1 MSKTN
6 HEKFTNILE
15 VEGINAQGFGMIAK
29 MVMLDQRLTIE
40 AKAIYSYFCSYA
52 GGGSTAFPSV
62 SKIVYDLKISKD
74 RYYKHFKLL
83 VECGY
88 ITIRQTKDKGKFAN
102 NIYRIMSNPVSCPQN
117 EEMDSP
123 CPENSD
129 KENSDTGNQDTNI
142 NNININNFNN
152 IYTLNT
158 NPVPRPQNKET
169 ELSCPQNEYTQNEH
183 TQNVD
188 TNINNINI
196 NNFNNI
202 LDDVDDKRAREV
214 EEVANEYKNYSSKKI
229 TPVNLKS
236 LNKLLDVV
244 DKELL
249 LYAIQKLEDVEKP
262 MTYLKAI
269 IKDYMKNNIS
279 TVKQAIEYDK
289 VFKEKKN
296 KNNKKNK
303 SERKQKLEDLYNS
316 ATGPILEGYYD
327 WMNE

>member
-152 IYTLNT
+152 I
-158 NPVPRPQNKET
+158 
-169 ELSCPQNEYTQNEH
+169 
-183 TQNVD
+183 
-188 TNINNINI
+188 
-196 NNFNNI
+196 

-279 TVKQAIEYDK
+279 TVKQAVEYDK

-296 KNNKKNK
+296 RNNKKNK

-316 ATGPILEGYYD
+316 ATGPILDGYYD

>member
-15 VEGINAQGFGMIAK
+15 VEGINAQGFGIIAK

-129 KENSDTGNQDTNI
+129 KENSDTGNQ
-142 NNININNFNN
+142 
-152 IYTLNT
+152 
-158 NPVPRPQNKET
+158 
-169 ELSCPQNEYTQNEH
+169 
-183 TQNVD
+183 D

>member
-62 SKIVYDLKISKD
+62 SKIVYDLKISKT
-74 RYYKHFKLL
+74 RYYKHFDSL

-88 ITIRQTKDKGKFAN
+88 ISVRQNKEGNKFA
-102 NIYRIMSNPVSCPQN
+102 
-117 EEMDSP
+117 
-123 CPENSD
+123 
-129 KENSDTGNQDTNI
+129 
-142 NNININNFNN
+142 NN

-158 NPVPRPQNKET
+158 HPVPRPQNKET

-229 TPVNLKS
+229 TPINLKS

-249 LYAIQKLEDVEKP
+249 LYAIQKLEYVEKP

-279 TVKQAIEYDK
+279 TVKQAVEYDK

>member
-15 VEGINAQGFGMIAK
+15 VEGINAQGFGTIAK

-62 SKIVYDLKISKD
+62 SKIVYDLKISKT
-74 RYYKHFKLL
+74 RYYKHFDSL

-88 ITIRQTKDKGKFAN
+88 ISVRQNKEGNKFA
-102 NIYRIMSNPVSCPQN
+102 
-117 EEMDSP
+117 
-123 CPENSD
+123 
-129 KENSDTGNQDTNI
+129 
-142 NNININNFNN
+142 NN

-183 TQNVD
+183 TQNVE

-236 LNKLLDVV
+236 LNKLLAVV

>member
-29 MVMLDQRLTIE
+29 MAMLDQRLTIE

-152 IYTLNT
+152 
-158 NPVPRPQNKET
+158 V
-169 ELSCPQNEYTQNEH
+169 
-183 TQNVD
+183 
-188 TNINNINI
+188 
-196 NNFNNI
+196 

-236 LNKLLDVV
+236 LNKLLAVV

-316 ATGPILEGYYD
+316 ATGPILDGYYD

>member
-129 KENSDTGNQDTNI
+129 KENSDTGNQ
-142 NNININNFNN
+142 
-152 IYTLNT
+152 
-158 NPVPRPQNKET
+158 E
-169 ELSCPQNEYTQNEH
+169 
-183 TQNVD
+183 

-316 ATGPILEGYYD
+316 ATGPILDGYYD

>member
-62 SKIVYDLKISKD
+62 SKIVYDLKISKT
-74 RYYKHFKLL
+74 RYYKHFDSL

-88 ITIRQTKDKGKFAN
+88 ISVKANKEGNKFA
-102 NIYRIMSNPVSCPQN
+102 
-117 EEMDSP
+117 
-123 CPENSD
+123 
-129 KENSDTGNQDTNI
+129 
-142 NNININNFNN
+142 NN

-236 LNKLLDVV
+236 LNKLLAVV

-316 ATGPILEGYYD
+316 ATGPILDGYYD

>member
-62 SKIVYDLKISKD
+62 SKIVYDLKISKT
-74 RYYKHFKLL
+74 RYYKHFDSL

-88 ITIRQTKDKGKFAN
+88 ISVRQNKEGNKFA
-102 NIYRIMSNPVSCPQN
+102 
-117 EEMDSP
+117 
-123 CPENSD
+123 
-129 KENSDTGNQDTNI
+129 
-142 NNININNFNN
+142 NN

-169 ELSCPQNEYTQNEH
+169 ELSCPQNEYTQNEYTH
-183 TQNVD
+183 FEE

-316 ATGPILEGYYD
+316 ATGPILDGYYD

>member
-15 VEGINAQGFGMIAK
+15 VEGINAQGFGTIAK

-129 KENSDTGNQDTNI
+129 KENSDTGNQ
-142 NNININNFNN
+142 
-152 IYTLNT
+152 
-158 NPVPRPQNKET
+158 E
-169 ELSCPQNEYTQNEH
+169 
-183 TQNVD
+183 

-214 EEVANEYKNYSSKKI
+214 EEVANEYKTYSSKKI

-236 LNKLLDVV
+236 LSKLLDVV

-316 ATGPILEGYYD
+316 ATGPILDGYYD

>member
-29 MVMLDQRLTIE
+29 MAMLDQRLTIE

-62 SKIVYDLKISKD
+62 SKIVYDLKISKT
-74 RYYKHFKLL
+74 RYYKHFDSL

-88 ITIRQTKDKGKFAN
+88 ISVRQNKEGNKFA
-102 NIYRIMSNPVSCPQN
+102 
-117 EEMDSP
+117 
-123 CPENSD
+123 
-129 KENSDTGNQDTNI
+129 
-142 NNININNFNN
+142 NN

-158 NPVPRPQNKET
+158 NPVTRPQNKET

-316 ATGPILEGYYD
+316 ATGPILDGYYD

>member
-29 MVMLDQRLTIE
+29 MAMLDQRLTIE

-152 IYTLNT
+152 I
-158 NPVPRPQNKET
+158 
-169 ELSCPQNEYTQNEH
+169 
-183 TQNVD
+183 
-188 TNINNINI
+188 
-196 NNFNNI
+196 

-229 TPVNLKS
+229 TPINLKS
-236 LNKLLDVV
+236 LNKLLAVV

-296 KNNKKNK
+296 KSNKKNN
-303 SERKQKLEDLYNS
+303 SDRKRKLEDLYNS

>member
-88 ITIRQTKDKGKFAN
+88 ISVRENKDKGKFAN

-129 KENSDTGNQDTNI
+129 KENSDTGNQETNI

-152 IYTLNT
+152 
-158 NPVPRPQNKET
+158 V
-169 ELSCPQNEYTQNEH
+169 
-183 TQNVD
+183 
-188 TNINNINI
+188 
-196 NNFNNI
+196 

>member
-15 VEGINAQGFGMIAK
+15 VEGINAQGFGTIAK

-62 SKIVYDLKISKD
+62 SKIVYDLKISKT
-74 RYYKHFKLL
+74 RYYKHFDSL

-88 ITIRQTKDKGKFAN
+88 ISVRQNKEGNKFA
-102 NIYRIMSNPVSCPQN
+102 
-117 EEMDSP
+117 
-123 CPENSD
+123 
-129 KENSDTGNQDTNI
+129 
-142 NNININNFNN
+142 NN

-296 KNNKKNK
+296 KSNKKNN

-316 ATGPILEGYYD
+316 ATGPILDGYYD

>member
-129 KENSDTGNQDTNI
+129 KENSDTGNQ
-142 NNININNFNN
+142 
-152 IYTLNT
+152 
-158 NPVPRPQNKET
+158 E
-169 ELSCPQNEYTQNEH
+169 
-183 TQNVD
+183 

-236 LNKLLDVV
+236 LNKLLAVV

-316 ATGPILEGYYD
+316 ATGPILDGYYD

>member
-129 KENSDTGNQDTNI
+129 KQNSDTGNQ
-142 NNININNFNN
+142 
-152 IYTLNT
+152 
-158 NPVPRPQNKET
+158 
-169 ELSCPQNEYTQNEH
+169 
-183 TQNVD
+183 D

-236 LNKLLDVV
+236 LNKLLAVV

>member
-152 IYTLNT
+152 I
-158 NPVPRPQNKET
+158 
-169 ELSCPQNEYTQNEH
+169 
-183 TQNVD
+183 
-188 TNINNINI
+188 
-196 NNFNNI
+196 

-296 KNNKKNK
+296 KSNKKNN
-303 SERKQKLEDLYNS
+303 SDRKRKLEDLYNS

>member
-152 IYTLNT
+152 I
-158 NPVPRPQNKET
+158 
-169 ELSCPQNEYTQNEH
+169 
-183 TQNVD
+183 
-188 TNINNINI
+188 
-196 NNFNNI
+196 

-236 LNKLLDVV
+236 LNKLLAVV

-296 KNNKKNK
+296 KSNKKNN
-303 SERKQKLEDLYNS
+303 SDRKRKLEDLYNS

>member
-15 VEGINAQGFGMIAK
+15 VEGINAQGFGTIAK

-62 SKIVYDLKISKD
+62 SKIVYDLKISKT
-74 RYYKHFKLL
+74 RYYKHFDSL

-88 ITIRQTKDKGKFAN
+88 ISVKANKEGNKFA
-102 NIYRIMSNPVSCPQN
+102 
-117 EEMDSP
+117 
-123 CPENSD
+123 
-129 KENSDTGNQDTNI
+129 
-142 NNININNFNN
+142 NN

-236 LNKLLDVV
+236 LNKLLAVV

-316 ATGPILEGYYD
+316 ATGPILDGYYD

>member
-15 VEGINAQGFGMIAK
+15 VEGINAQGFGTIAK

-62 SKIVYDLKISKD
+62 SKIVYDLKISKT
-74 RYYKHFKLL
+74 RYYKHFDSL

-88 ITIRQTKDKGKFAN
+88 ISVRQNKEGNKFAN
-102 NIYRIMSNPVSCPQN
+102 NIYNL
-117 EEMDSP
+117 
-123 CPENSD
+123 
-129 KENSDTGNQDTNI
+129 NI
-142 NNININNFNN
+142 N
-152 IYTLNT
+152 
-158 NPVPRPQNKET
+158 PAPRSQNKET

-196 NNFNNI
+196 NNFNNV

-229 TPVNLKS
+229 TPINLKS
-236 LNKLLDVV
+236 LSKLLDVV

-316 ATGPILEGYYD
+316 ATGPILDGYYD

>member
-15 VEGINAQGFGMIAK
+15 VEEINAQGFGMIAK

-152 IYTLNT
+152 I
-158 NPVPRPQNKET
+158 
-169 ELSCPQNEYTQNEH
+169 
-183 TQNVD
+183 
-188 TNINNINI
+188 
-196 NNFNNI
+196 

-229 TPVNLKS
+229 TPINLKS

-296 KNNKKNK
+296 KSNKKNK

>member
-1 MSKTN
+1 M
-6 HEKFTNILE
+6 
-15 VEGINAQGFGMIAK
+15 
-29 MVMLDQRLTIE
+29 
-40 AKAIYSYFCSYA
+40 
-52 GGGSTAFPSV
+52 P
-62 SKIVYDLKISKD
+62 
-74 RYYKHFKLL
+74 
-83 VECGY
+83 
-88 ITIRQTKDKGKFAN
+88 
-102 NIYRIMSNPVSCPQN
+102 CPQN
-117 EEMDSP
+117 KETDSP

-129 KENSDTGNQDTNI
+129 KENSDTGNQ
-142 NNININNFNN
+142 
-152 IYTLNT
+152 
-158 NPVPRPQNKET
+158 
-169 ELSCPQNEYTQNEH
+169 
-183 TQNVD
+183 D

-236 LNKLLDVV
+236 LNKLLAVV

>member
-15 VEGINAQGFGMIAK
+15 VEGINAQGFGTIAK

-129 KENSDTGNQDTNI
+129 KENSDTGNQ
-142 NNININNFNN
+142 
-152 IYTLNT
+152 
-158 NPVPRPQNKET
+158 E
-169 ELSCPQNEYTQNEH
+169 
-183 TQNVD
+183 

>member
-152 IYTLNT
+152 I
-158 NPVPRPQNKET
+158 
-169 ELSCPQNEYTQNEH
+169 
-183 TQNVD
+183 
-188 TNINNINI
+188 
-196 NNFNNI
+196 

>member
-152 IYTLNT
+152 I
-158 NPVPRPQNKET
+158 
-169 ELSCPQNEYTQNEH
+169 
-183 TQNVD
+183 
-188 TNINNINI
+188 
-196 NNFNNI
+196 

-316 ATGPILEGYYD
+316 ATGPILDGYYD

>member
-62 SKIVYDLKISKD
+62 SKIVYDLKISKT
-74 RYYKHFKLL
+74 RYYKHFDSL

-88 ITIRQTKDKGKFAN
+88 ISVRQNKEGNKFA
-102 NIYRIMSNPVSCPQN
+102 
-117 EEMDSP
+117 
-123 CPENSD
+123 
-129 KENSDTGNQDTNI
+129 
-142 NNININNFNN
+142 NN

-296 KNNKKNK
+296 KSNKKNN
-303 SERKQKLEDLYNS
+303 SDRKRKLEDLYNS

>member
-15 VEGINAQGFGMIAK
+15 VEGINAQGFGTIAK

-62 SKIVYDLKISKD
+62 SKIVYDLKISKT
-74 RYYKHFKLL
+74 RYYKHFDSL

-88 ITIRQTKDKGKFAN
+88 ISVRQNKEGNKFA
-102 NIYRIMSNPVSCPQN
+102 
-117 EEMDSP
+117 
-123 CPENSD
+123 
-129 KENSDTGNQDTNI
+129 
-142 NNININNFNN
+142 NN

-296 KNNKKNK
+296 KSNKKNK

-316 ATGPILEGYYD
+316 ATGPILDGYYD

>member
-29 MVMLDQRLTIE
+29 MAMLDQRLTIE

-129 KENSDTGNQDTNI
+129 KENSDTGNQ
-142 NNININNFNN
+142 
-152 IYTLNT
+152 
-158 NPVPRPQNKET
+158 E
-169 ELSCPQNEYTQNEH
+169 
-183 TQNVD
+183 

>member
-29 MVMLDQRLTIE
+29 MAMLDQRLTIE

-129 KENSDTGNQDTNI
+129 KENSDTGNQ
-142 NNININNFNN
+142 
-152 IYTLNT
+152 
-158 NPVPRPQNKET
+158 E
-169 ELSCPQNEYTQNEH
+169 
-183 TQNVD
+183 

-236 LNKLLDVV
+236 LNKLLAVV

-296 KNNKKNK
+296 KSNKKNN

>member
-62 SKIVYDLKISKD
+62 SKIVYDLKISKT
-74 RYYKHFKLL
+74 RYYKHFDSL

-88 ITIRQTKDKGKFAN
+88 ISVRQNKEGNKFA
-102 NIYRIMSNPVSCPQN
+102 
-117 EEMDSP
+117 
-123 CPENSD
+123 
-129 KENSDTGNQDTNI
+129 
-142 NNININNFNN
+142 NN

-158 NPVPRPQNKET
+158 NPVSRPQNKET

-296 KNNKKNK
+296 N

>member
-152 IYTLNT
+152 I
-158 NPVPRPQNKET
+158 
-169 ELSCPQNEYTQNEH
+169 
-183 TQNVD
+183 
-188 TNINNINI
+188 
-196 NNFNNI
+196 

-229 TPVNLKS
+229 TPINLKS

-316 ATGPILEGYYD
+316 ATGPILDGYYD

>member
-152 IYTLNT
+152 I
-158 NPVPRPQNKET
+158 
-169 ELSCPQNEYTQNEH
+169 
-183 TQNVD
+183 
-188 TNINNINI
+188 
-196 NNFNNI
+196 

-296 KNNKKNK
+296 KSNKKNK

-316 ATGPILEGYYD
+316 ATGPILDGYYD

>member
-62 SKIVYDLKISKD
+62 SKIVYDLKISKT
-74 RYYKHFKLL
+74 RYYKHFDSL

-88 ITIRQTKDKGKFAN
+88 ISVRQNKEGNKFA
-102 NIYRIMSNPVSCPQN
+102 
-117 EEMDSP
+117 
-123 CPENSD
+123 
-129 KENSDTGNQDTNI
+129 
-142 NNININNFNN
+142 NN

-236 LNKLLDVV
+236 LNKLLAVV

-296 KNNKKNK
+296 KNNKKNN

>member
-1 MSKTN
+1 
-6 HEKFTNILE
+6 
-15 VEGINAQGFGMIAK
+15 MIAK

-62 SKIVYDLKISKD
+62 SKIVYDLKISKT
-74 RYYKHFKLL
+74 RYYKHFDSL

-88 ITIRQTKDKGKFAN
+88 ISVRQNKEGNKFA
-102 NIYRIMSNPVSCPQN
+102 
-117 EEMDSP
+117 
-123 CPENSD
+123 
-129 KENSDTGNQDTNI
+129 
-142 NNININNFNN
+142 NN

-196 NNFNNI
+196 NNFNNV

-296 KNNKKNK
+296 KSNKKNN

>member
-62 SKIVYDLKISKD
+62 SKIVYDLKISKT
-74 RYYKHFKLL
+74 RYYKHFDSL

-88 ITIRQTKDKGKFAN
+88 ISVRQNKEGNKFA
-102 NIYRIMSNPVSCPQN
+102 
-117 EEMDSP
+117 
-123 CPENSD
+123 
-129 KENSDTGNQDTNI
+129 
-142 NNININNFNN
+142 NN

-169 ELSCPQNEYTQNEH
+169 ELSRPQNEYTQNEH

-296 KNNKKNK
+296 RNNKKNK

>member
-74 RYYKHFKLL
+74 RYYNHFKLL

-152 IYTLNT
+152 I
-158 NPVPRPQNKET
+158 
-169 ELSCPQNEYTQNEH
+169 
-183 TQNVD
+183 
-188 TNINNINI
+188 
-196 NNFNNI
+196 

-229 TPVNLKS
+229 TPINLKS

-316 ATGPILEGYYD
+316 ATGPILDGYYD

>member
-62 SKIVYDLKISKD
+62 SKIVYDLKISKT
-74 RYYKHFKLL
+74 RYYKHFDSL

-88 ITIRQTKDKGKFAN
+88 ISVRQNKEGNKFA
-102 NIYRIMSNPVSCPQN
+102 
-117 EEMDSP
+117 
-123 CPENSD
+123 
-129 KENSDTGNQDTNI
+129 
-142 NNININNFNN
+142 NN

-296 KNNKKNK
+296 K

>member
-129 KENSDTGNQDTNI
+129 KENSDTGNQ
-142 NNININNFNN
+142 
-152 IYTLNT
+152 
-158 NPVPRPQNKET
+158 E
-169 ELSCPQNEYTQNEH
+169 
-183 TQNVD
+183 

-236 LNKLLDVV
+236 LNKLLAVV

>member
-117 EEMDSP
+117 EDMDSP

-129 KENSDTGNQDTNI
+129 KENSDTGNQ
-142 NNININNFNN
+142 
-152 IYTLNT
+152 
-158 NPVPRPQNKET
+158 E
-169 ELSCPQNEYTQNEH
+169 
-183 TQNVD
+183 

-316 ATGPILEGYYD
+316 ATGPILDGYYD

>member
-117 EEMDSP
+117 E
-123 CPENSD
+123 
-129 KENSDTGNQDTNI
+129 
-142 NNININNFNN
+142 
-152 IYTLNT
+152 
-158 NPVPRPQNKET
+158 
-169 ELSCPQNEYTQNEH
+169 H
-183 TQNVD
+183 THNVD
-188 TNINNINI
+188 TNINHINI

-316 ATGPILEGYYD
+316 ATGPILDGYYD